1 MTEAGRRGRWTGSAA
16 TDKIESPGG
25 GNAVTGRASLKFRVS
40 SWDSRSR
47 LDPQPEAA
55 PPPGALRHSPR
66 RPRGRQMRA
75 PQCQCRRSRSRA
87 LTCQWLACQRAG
99 PARH

>member
-40 SWDSRSR
+40 SWDSRAWALSLR
-47 LDPQPEAA
+47 LP
-55 PPPGALRHSPR
+55 
-66 RPRGRQMRA
+66 RPRGPA
-75 PQCQCRRSRSRA
+75 PFAAAAAWQADARPSVPVPAQPGRGRA